1 MLLQALFSIAMLTV
15 FKLIY
20 WCILLL
26 YFSLLYYVWLEKNS
40 SLYLWEYFWIKE
52 IWYLLQFKTKQNFRS
67 KKFEMRRKFKNSW
80 TQIHFLSNQIPW
92 NWNNGISFT
101 WGNTRR
107 RHMKFSKNCF
117 WLFATQIEGCLN
129 NLSDCTFK
137 NSIWM
142 TVTYKSPKL
151 GLDPLYL

>member
-1 MLLQALFSIAMLTV
+1 M
-15 FKLIY
+15 
-20 WCILLL
+20 
-26 YFSLLYYVWLEKNS
+26 FSLKKIVHYICESISGSKKSDTCFNL
-40 SLYLWEYFWIKE
+40 
-52 IWYLLQFKTKQNFRS
+52 KQNKISAPKSLKWEENS
-67 KKFEMRRKFKNSW
+67 K
-80 TQIHFLSNQIPW
+80 IHFLSNQIPW
-92 NWNNGISFT
+92 KWNNGISFT
-101 WGNTRR
+101 CGTARR

-151 GLDPLYL
+151 GLDPLYLYSCNSFPLLWLM